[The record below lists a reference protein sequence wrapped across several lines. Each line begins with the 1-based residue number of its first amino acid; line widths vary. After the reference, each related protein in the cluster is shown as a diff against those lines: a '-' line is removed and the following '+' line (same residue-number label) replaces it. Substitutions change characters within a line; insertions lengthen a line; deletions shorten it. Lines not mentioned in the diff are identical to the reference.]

1 MAGARY
7 ECIYKNFLRDIRQYY
22 SEKFNTYVANIQF
35 ALQLT
40 PRQRLEAFPFQILQF
55 TMDTFEE
62 GLIDSLRC
70 HTSMDRRDYIKHV
83 AFTLACFI
91 LPKQIMKNFYPAPQD

>member
-1 MAGARY
+1 
-7 ECIYKNFLRDIRQYY
+7 
-22 SEKFNTYVANIQF
+22 
-35 ALQLT
+35 
-40 PRQRLEAFPFQILQF
+40 
-55 TMDTFEE
+55 MDTFEE